1 MVQYL
6 ELTVSRGP
14 EGAGRGSRCC
24 NPKRM
29 VGGEGWSGIGKNEDR
44 KTKTVNSLAS
54 ELPISYRT
62 SHCPKPEASVF

>member
-14 EGAGRGSRCC
+14 EGARKGNRCW

-29 VGGEGWSGIGKNEDR
+29 VGGEGWSAIGKNEDG
-44 KTKTVNSLAS
+44 KTKTLNSLSS

-62 SHCPKPEASVF
+62 SHCPKAEASVF